1 MRGWVAG
8 GAGEVVEL
16 TEGQA
21 GVAGGREEGRPLG
34 WQHQD
39 PRLRTFWLQGALLEM
54 FAFGMYKDW
63 IFQHKCKDH
72 LGDDATH
79 SKHSK
84 KPHIRIRRLL
94 GCISENYYLAGG
106 RSRTSVCPP
115 EAMMSREDVE
125 L

>member
-21 GVAGGREEGRPLG
+21 GVAGGREEGRRLR

-54 FAFGMYKDW
+54 FAFDMY
-63 IFQHKCKDH
+63 KDH